1 MHRLGNVHSVD
12 VVLQMRVEENG
23 RQGTTRL
30 ELKRVPKFLINAF
43 NFIIKHGL
51 KYEGLFRREGNASR
65 LNQNNWAVYL
75 GEAPLPDHFTVHDVC
90 SMVKRFF
97 RDLKEPLLPSGG
109 VRKALLELARRD
121 ELSPISRHDFCTL
134 FEPGYEVTKRNL
146 DYTLPPAHIG
156 TLGYLMRQLLGI
168 SRHADKHQMDAANL
182 ATVFAPTLFREDKEK
197 AKRKDRRGSQENLL
211 TTVRVDTKLQIAAVK
226 LLIEKANWIGLHP
239 NCYVTS
245 LNHHRSSSAAPSPRQ
260 PFMTAGNLK
269 EPSSVCVERK
279 ASALS
284 NGQNA
289 QLNLD
294 RKGSL
299 KAVEGLKPKSSN
311 RRSSSAFRGII
322 TGLGGRLLRRS
333 PSRERDR
340 LSKTD
345 RRASSPAIVVP
356 MERVNSERTRN
367 IHRRASPVY
376 WLSSGSPSHSS
387 SSEYIQVHGVRVR
400 EPQQTSSGR
409 VSRSRQ
415 PNSSTATARHGSQV
429 PVNSQS
435 KSSRIGSSHSIGRST
450 RYNHDGTILRRESGK
465 KRGET
470 PPLMA
475 SKVLKDNPV
484 SMLGEEHFNPSYRE
498 QHERSRRR
506 HTTPVKTSTALRRN
520 QPNTRHSGLHQPK
533 RRATLVN
540 THEQEKENRSC
551 QRSESVNESSSYGDN
566 EETLLREYGSL
577 ADTSADILTQK
588 GQESRL
594 RRVKRNQRRDL
605 SSIMQD
611 STFDASTCQ
620 DAGDHH
626 KDGVFDRVKTV
637 SVACSP
643 LDPDGLKKAAQQ
655 RLAPAVVSEKVP
667 PQPGPGSAVVGETVV
682 VTPITAS
689 GGDGDDTLDELPTDL
704 PEVAASPPPPKPLS
718 PIPTRITDARSPSRT
733 VTVVSRQIVPKRG
746 PLSKAGSV
754 PVWSGDG
761 PSNKS
766 QQVVFRMPSVPSACS
781 SILPTL
787 GSSVDKANRTKP
799 ERKRKSP
806 SRPSSPKASFSMLPP
821 AIPMSASY
829 EGGGALKM
837 RPLRSSSL
845 TETSGNDPEVDDDEF
860 LASNELR
867 EMIKNSRTE
876 EDMEE
881 VIDRRLRFRPSV
893 AFIQKSGIVRDR
905 VNMFR
910 QLGNSISVPLESI
923 SGRSSGLSSRSS
935 LGAGSVT
942 GDGEEFVKPSAP
954 PVTHS
959 LNMGG
964 MRRNSG
970 STAPSH
976 LQQQYSQQFNS
987 ISSPSSS
994 K

>member
-1 MHRLGNVHSVD
+1 
-12 VVLQMRVEENG
+12 
-23 RQGTTRL
+23 
-30 ELKRVPKFLINAF
+30 
-43 NFIIKHGL
+43 
-51 KYEGLFRREGNASR
+51 
-65 LNQNNWAVYL
+65 
-75 GEAPLPDHFTVHDVC
+75 
-90 SMVKRFF
+90 MVKRFF

-387 SSEYIQVHGVRVR
+387 SSEYI
-400 EPQQTSSGR
+400 
-409 VSRSRQ
+409 
-415 PNSSTATARHGSQV
+415 
-429 PVNSQS
+429 QS

-733 VTVVSRQIVPKRG
+733 VTVVSRQIVPKRFACRFLGLLPTTAVNLGPYRG

-787 GSSVDKANRTKP
+787 GSSVDK
-799 ERKRKSP
+799 
-806 SRPSSPKASFSMLPP
+806 
-821 AIPMSASY
+821 IPMSASY

-923 SGRSSGLSSRSS
+923 SGRVGLVQILFEIRIE
-935 LGAGSVT
+935 V
-942 GDGEEFVKPSAP
+942 
-954 PVTHS
+954 
-959 LNMGG
+959 
-964 MRRNSG
+964 
-970 STAPSH
+970 
-976 LQQQYSQQFNS
+976 
-987 ISSPSSS
+987 
-994 K
+994 